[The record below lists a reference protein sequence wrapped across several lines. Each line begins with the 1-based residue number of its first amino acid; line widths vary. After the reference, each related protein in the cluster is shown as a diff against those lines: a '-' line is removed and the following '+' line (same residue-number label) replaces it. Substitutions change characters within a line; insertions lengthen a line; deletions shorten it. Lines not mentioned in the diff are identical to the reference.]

1 MIYHMSDRREAGNA
15 AFPGPPALIEPF
27 LADPFGQLV
36 QGQASYVSDV
46 VFPEAL
52 YLEIVR
58 SPLASGS
65 IKGIDSRQALARPGI
80 HAILTA
86 SDLDEVPLIPIRV
99 GSTPTLEGRRQPVL
113 ANEHV
118 RYVGEPIAVVVA
130 DSHRMARDA
139 ADDVMVEIE
148 PEDVSIG
155 WGAGI
160 RDSNEETLLV
170 ELESRMGDINDVLR
184 TATEVVEVE
193 LATAR
198 RTGAPIEPRG
208 LIAQWEGEELHLWG
222 VTKFIHFT
230 RRTIAGFF
238 SIDPEMVVCHR
249 VDVGGMFGVR
259 GEVYPEDFL
268 VPWAARKVGRPVRW
282 DEHRRSHFLA
292 INQSGEQHH
301 RIRVAIDPAGSLL
314 ALDAEVIIDVGAYS
328 RPIGGRIPHIV
339 IESLPGPYRWG
350 AFRVRCR
357 SVATN
362 KTPTGTI
369 RGPGAFEATFA
380 RERAI
385 DVAARRG
392 GHDPLAVR
400 LKSLL
405 TPRDLPHRVPI
416 GPPHGEL
423 ILNGGNYPAVL
434 TALLDQIRY
443 NALIEERNARRAG
456 GELVGIGLGP
466 YVIHSGL
473 GGTESVRLDLTAEGR
488 FVIRTSAAN
497 VGQGLDRMARKVLA
511 DRLEVP
517 GSSID
522 VWSGDSR
529 AHSDGNGT
537 FSSRSTVFVG
547 NAILDAIKHLRNET
561 RARAAQLLGCRPD
574 QITYA
579 PRGPCSD
586 VGGLAWKDVGPVSV
600 TGVFTMPEPTF
611 GFGAHV
617 AMVTVDG
624 DTGEIRLERLAVGYD
639 CGRAVDKEAVVD
651 QLVGGAVMGIG
662 GALYERLEFD
672 DNAIP
677 LSGTFGDYLLPRA
690 GDVPPIQVMVAE
702 SAAPEN
708 PLGARGAG
716 EAGVIGAGAAIAN
729 AVADALGAAGERVRR
744 LPLRPEDVLVALA
757 AGTGQ

>member
-1 MIYHMSDRREAGNA
+1 M
-15 AFPGPPALIEPF
+15 IEPF
-27 LADPFGQLV
+27 LSDPFGHLV
-36 QGQASYVSDV
+36 QGRANFVSDV
-46 VFPEAL
+46 ILPEAL

-58 SPLASGS
+58 SPLANGL
-65 IKGIDSRQALARPGI
+65 IKGIDCGQALARPGV

-113 ANEHV
+113 AGEHV
-118 RYVGEPIAVVVA
+118 RYVGEPIAIVVA
-130 DSHRMARDA
+130 DSHQVARDA
-139 ADDVMVEIE
+139 ADDVIVDIE
-148 PEDVSIG
+148 PEEVSSG
-155 WGAGI
+155 WRPGTWEP
-160 RDSNEETLLV
+160 DEDTLLV
-170 ELESRMGDINDVLR
+170 ELESHLGDISDAFR
-184 TATEVVEVE
+184 TATEVVEVA
-193 LATAR
+193 LSTAR

-208 LIAQWEGEELHLWG
+208 LIAEWEGEELHLWG

-230 RRTIAGFF
+230 RRTVAGFF
-238 SIDPEMVVCHR
+238 FIDPDKVVCHR

-259 GEVYPEDFL
+259 GEIYPEDFL
-268 VPWAARKVGRPVRW
+268 VPWAAKKVGRPVRW
-282 DEHRRSHFLA
+282 DEHRRPHFLA

-301 RIRVAIDPAGSLL
+301 RIRVALDSTGSLL
-314 ALDAEVIIDVGAYS
+314 ALDAEVVIDVGAYS

-357 SVATN
+357 TVATS
-362 KTPTGTI
+362 KTPAGTI
-369 RGPGAFEATFA
+369 RGPGSFEATFA

-385 DVAARRG
+385 DVAAHRG

-400 LKSLL
+400 QRSLL
-405 TPRDLPHRVPI
+405 TPLDLPYRVPI

-423 ILNGGNYPAVL
+423 VLNGGNYPAVL
-434 TALLDQIRY
+434 SALLDQIGY
-443 NALIEERNARRAG
+443 DALVDERDARRAV
-456 GELVGIGLGP
+456 GEMVGIGLGP
-466 YVIHSGL
+466 YVVHSGL
-473 GGTESVRLDLTAEGR
+473 GGMESVGLELTTEGR
-488 FVIRTSAAN
+488 FLIRTSASD

-529 AHSDGNGT
+529 AHPEGNGT

-547 NAILDAIKHLRNET
+547 NAIMDAIEHLTIET
-561 RARAAQLLGCRPD
+561 SARAAQLLGCRPD

-579 PRGPCSD
+579 PRGPVSD
-586 VGGLAWKDVGPVSV
+586 VGDLAWKDVSPVSV
-600 TGVFTMPEPTF
+600 DGVFAMPEPTF

-624 DTGEIRLERLAVGYD
+624 DTGDVRLERLAVGYD
-639 CGRAVDKEAVVD
+639 CGRAIDRETVID

-662 GALYERLEFD
+662 GALYERLAFD

-677 LSGTFGDYLLPRA
+677 ISGTFADYLLPRA
-690 GDVPPIQVMVAE
+690 RDVPPIQVMVAE

-708 PLGARGAG
+708 PLGVRGAG

-744 LPLRPEDVLVALA
+744 LPLRPEEVLVALA
-757 AGTGQ
+757 AGACQ